1 MVRSGSGSGS
11 DNKFI
16 QFQVIDMKR
25 KTTKEILTA
34 SFQELAAAKSIDK
47 ITIQEIVDNCGYSTA
62 TFYRHFKDKYDLI
75 AWEHTRS
82 VAEIVDQTSAD
93 DYLWK
98 QTLYDG
104 ARLYNENKDYLVNLL
119 QHTSGHDS
127 FMRYMAEINYSAL
140 EKYILSVNG
149 NQKLTH
155 EEMMY
160 VKMYCHGI
168 VGLACEWILGQIHS
182 TIEEIAEVYEQSIPE
197 PLKKYLL

>member
-1 MVRSGSGSGS
+1 MR
-11 DNKFI
+11 
-16 QFQVIDMKR
+16 R
-25 KTTKEILTA
+25 KTAKEILAA
-34 SFQELAAAKSIDK
+34 SFQELAAVKSIDK
-47 ITIQEIVDNCGYSTA
+47 ITIQEIADNCGYSPA
-62 TFYRHFKDKYDLI
+62 TFYRNFKDKYDLI

-82 VAEIVDQTSAD
+82 VAEIMDQTSAD

-127 FMRYMAEINYSAL
+127 FMRYMTEINCAAL
-140 EKYILSVNG
+140 EKYILSVNC

-155 EEMMY
+155 EETMY
-160 VKMYCHGI
+160 VKMYCHGF
-168 VGLACEWILGQIHS
+168 VGLACEWIMGEINTTL
-182 TIEEIAEVYEQSIPE
+182 EEIAEVYEQSIPE

>member
-1 MVRSGSGSGS
+1 M
-11 DNKFI
+11 
-16 QFQVIDMKR
+16 QVIDMKR
-25 KTTKEILTA
+25 KTTKEILAA
-34 SFQELAAAKSIDK
+34 SFQELAAVKSIDK
-47 ITIQEIVDNCGYSTA
+47 ITIQEIVDNCGYSPA
-62 TFYRHFKDKYDLI
+62 TFYRNFKDKYDLI
-75 AWEHTRS
+75 AWEHDRA

-93 DYLWK
+93 NYLWK

-104 ARLYNENKDYLVNLL
+104 ARLYNENKEYLVNLL
-119 QHTSGHDS
+119 QHTSGHAS

-160 VKMYCHGI
+160 VKIYCHGF
-168 VGLACEWILGQIHS
+168 VGLSCEWILGQIQT
-182 TIEEIAEVYEQSIPE
+182 TIEEIAKVYEQSIPE